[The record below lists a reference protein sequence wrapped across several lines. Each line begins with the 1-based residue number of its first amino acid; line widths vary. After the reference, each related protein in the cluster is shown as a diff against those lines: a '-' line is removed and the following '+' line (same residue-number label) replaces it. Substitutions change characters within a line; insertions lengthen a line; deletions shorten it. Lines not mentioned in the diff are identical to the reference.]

1 VIRSVLAI
9 LAGIATLTAAS
20 FAIELVVAIAYNGPA
35 RVFQIT
41 YTTLCIAAGGYV
53 TARVARRRMAL
64 HAAIMGVIE
73 VGLTVLAMRTF
84 ADKAP
89 PGMWIASMIM
99 TAPAAWLGGV
109 IAAQQAA
116 RKVKHATPL
125 PG

>member
-1 VIRSVLAI
+1 MIRSILAV

-20 FAIELVVAIAYNGPA
+20 FAIEAVTAIVYNQPS

-53 TARVARRRMAL
+53 TAWVARRRMAL
-64 HAAIMGVIE
+64 HATIMGVIE
-73 VGLTVLAMRTF
+73 VGLTVLAMRAF

-89 PGMWIASMIM
+89 LGMWIASMIM

-109 IAAQQAA
+109 LAAQQAA